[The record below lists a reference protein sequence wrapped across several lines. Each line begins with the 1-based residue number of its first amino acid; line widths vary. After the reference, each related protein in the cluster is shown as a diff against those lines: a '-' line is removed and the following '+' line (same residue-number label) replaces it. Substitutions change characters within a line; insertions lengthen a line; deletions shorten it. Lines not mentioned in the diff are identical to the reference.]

1 MSVNQ
6 SKKTRK
12 QLVLEV
18 LEKNLNVWIDGSVL
32 MQPDCGG
39 GRFGARIE
47 ELRKDGHAVEARPH
61 PDPKRDI
68 WQYRICDKASP
79 AGFWE
84 CSRCGTRSQEKPGD
98 NLRASVVET
107 MVMAACWKC
116 KKQSVVW
123 QFRKI

>member
-1 MSVNQ
+1 MNR

-18 LEKNLNVWIDGSVL
+18 FQKNLNVWIDGSVL

-68 WQYRICDKASP
+68 WQYRICDKA
-79 AGFWE
+79 ATNGFWE
-84 CSRCGTRSQEKPGD
+84 CSRCGTREKEKPQST
-98 NLRASVVET
+98 RASVVET
-107 MVMAACWKC
+107 MIIAACWKC
-116 KKQSVVW
+116 KKQEAFW
-123 QFRKI
+123 QFRKA

>member
-1 MSVNQ
+1 VNS

-18 LEKNLNVWIDGSVL
+18 LQRNLNVWIDGSVI

-47 ELRKDGHAVEARPH
+47 ELRKDGYEIEARAH

-68 WQYRICDKASP
+68 WQYRICDKAAQS
-79 AGFWE
+79 GFWE
-84 CSRCGTRSQEKPGD
+84 CSVCGTRSQEKPTQGF
-98 NLRASVVET
+98 RTSIVET
-107 MVMAACWKC
+107 IITASCWKC
-116 KKQSVVW
+116 KKQSTVW
-123 QFRKI
+123 QFRKS

>member
-1 MSVNQ
+1 VNS

-18 LEKNLNVWIDGSVL
+18 FQKNLNVWIDGSVL

-47 ELRKDGHAVEARPH
+47 ELRKDGHIVEARPH

-68 WQYRICDKASP
+68 WQYRICDKALP
-79 AGFWE
+79 TGFWE
-84 CSRCGTRSQEKPGD
+84 CSGCGVRLQEKPGD
-98 NLRASVVET
+98 GSRASVVDT
-107 MVMAACWKC
+107 MIIASCWKC
-116 KKQSVVW
+116 KKQSTVW
-123 QFRKI
+123 QFRKS